1 MRFRRFANQS
11 IFLVL
16 FAAAWAVASTAV
28 QAEGMQPAVTQLKV
42 DKPQRVLFM
51 GNSYLYYNDS
61 LHNHVRRM
69 VAASGIYGLKD
80 MKYKSATISGSMLFD
95 HDIDSYLTPGKLR
108 VKDPF
113 QVVVMQGFS
122 AAATKKGHAPKFEA
136 TVADRSGQVDQV
148 LRISQ
153 QLVDDFAGTPAGSQ
167 GMIVLGNR
175 YFSLGRYADAQRLF
189 RQYLDTHG
197 DLDALVFAARTGLA
211 ACREAQGDLE
221 GAARDYVQYADDNPV
236 SPPSALALMQ
246 AARCYGQL
254 GDAARRRE
262 TLERVTRQH
271 PLTPVAQRAREQL
284 TMMM

>member
-1 MRFRRFANQS
+1 MQERKQRVTKAELEEDE
-11 IFLVL
+11 FLEWVL
-16 FAAAWAVASTAV
+16 RAIEYLKQRSQLFIGGAVAIVAV
-28 QAEGMQPAVTQLKV
+28 IAITSFMKTQRAEA
-42 DKPQRVLFM
+42 RE
-51 GNSYLYYNDS
+51 
-61 LHNHVRRM
+61 R
-69 VAASGIYGLKD
+69 
-80 MKYKSATISGSMLFD
+80 
-95 HDIDSYLTPGKLR
+95 
-108 VKDPF
+108 
-113 QVVVMQGFS
+113 
-122 AAATKKGHAPKFEA
+122 AATLLFEA

-175 YFSLGRYADAQRLF
+175 YFSLGRYADAQWLF

-221 GAARDYVQYADDNPV
+221 GAARDYVQYADDNPD

>member
-1 MRFRRFANQS
+1 MQERKQRVTKAELEEDEFLERVLRAIEYLKRRSQ
-11 IFLVL
+11 L
-16 FAAAWAVASTAV
+16 FIGSAVAIVAV
-28 QAEGMQPAVTQLKV
+28 IAITSFMKTQRAEA
-42 DKPQRVLFM
+42 RE
-51 GNSYLYYNDS
+51 
-61 LHNHVRRM
+61 R
-69 VAASGIYGLKD
+69 
-80 MKYKSATISGSMLFD
+80 
-95 HDIDSYLTPGKLR
+95 
-108 VKDPF
+108 
-113 QVVVMQGFS
+113 
-122 AAATKKGHAPKFEA
+122 AATLLFEA

-167 GMIVLGNR
+167 GMIMLGNR

-221 GAARDYVQYADDNPV
+221 GAARDYVQYADDNPD

-262 TLERVTRQH
+262 ALERVTRQH

>member
-1 MRFRRFANQS
+1 MQERKQRVTKAELEEDE
-11 IFLVL
+11 FLEWVL
-16 FAAAWAVASTAV
+16 RAIEYLKQRSQLFIGGAVAIGAV
-28 QAEGMQPAVTQLKV
+28 IAITSFMKTQRAEAHE
-42 DKPQRVLFM
+42 R
-51 GNSYLYYNDS
+51 
-61 LHNHVRRM
+61 
-69 VAASGIYGLKD
+69 
-80 MKYKSATISGSMLFD
+80 
-95 HDIDSYLTPGKLR
+95 
-108 VKDPF
+108 
-113 QVVVMQGFS
+113 
-122 AAATKKGHAPKFEA
+122 AATLLFEA

-148 LRISQ
+148 LRIGQ

-189 RQYLDTHG
+189 RQYLDTDG

-221 GAARDYVQYADDNPV
+221 GAARDYVQYADDNPE
-236 SPPSALALMQ
+236 STPSALALMQ
-246 AARCYGQL
+246 AARCYEQL